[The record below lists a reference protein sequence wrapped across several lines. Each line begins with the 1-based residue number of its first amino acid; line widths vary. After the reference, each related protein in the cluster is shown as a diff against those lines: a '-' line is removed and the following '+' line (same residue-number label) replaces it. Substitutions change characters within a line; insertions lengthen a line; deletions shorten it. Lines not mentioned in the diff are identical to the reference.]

1 MQRRSGLV
9 ILCSLVFL
17 ALTVLGAR
25 PAAAQYGPPPG
36 PPPPPPGGG
45 YYQPQPRPYY
55 QPPPPPPGV
64 QRRGFTI
71 GASIGPGSFSITD
84 KDANV
89 DDQVEGASGE
99 IHLGGMITPRLA
111 ILFDGWAVGGDVN
124 DYQSVFHNIGTVSLR
139 AFLGQWVW
147 LQGGLGF
154 AYFTIDDRLNNTTSE
169 SSESGGAGMIAVG
182 VEFFQDQHLTLDV
195 SLRLGAASYSNA
207 DVSMGALQLGIN
219 WY

>member
-1 MQRRSGLV
+1 MHHRRSGLV
-9 ILCSLVFL
+9 ILCSLAFL

-25 PAAAQYGPPPG
+25 PAAAQYGPPG

-45 YYQPQPRPYY
+45 YQPQPRPYY
-55 QPPPPPPGV
+55 QGPPPPPGV

-71 GASIGPGSFSITD
+71 GASIGGGSFSISYD
-84 KDANV
+84 RENV
-89 DDQVEGASGE
+89 DDRLEGVSGE

-111 ILFDGWAVGGDVN
+111 ILFDGWAVGGDIN
-124 DYQSVFHNIGTVSLR
+124 DYQSLFHNIGTVSLR
-139 AFLGQWVW
+139 AFFGQWVW

-154 AYFTIDDRLNNTTSE
+154 AQFTLDDRLNGTSSS
-169 SSESGGAGMIAVG
+169 SSESGGAGMVAVG

-207 DVSMGALQLGIN
+207 DVSMGALQIGIN